1 MHTELEKRAISFAA
15 AELLIF
21 SDESASFYDNYLL
34 FVEAVKKNKT
44 PGNCEIYQP
53 YEHMDV
59 IEALKLIDE
68 LSDNL
73 LCQFEAILDEAK
85 AGIVQCAIDG
95 ELDSDMN
102 LLSMECMIKK
112 GCVNELIHS

>member
-1 MHTELEKRAISFAA
+1 MHTELEKRAIGFAA

-44 PGNCEIYQP
+44 PGNCDIYQP
-53 YEHMDV
+53 YEHMLD
-59 IEALKLIDE
+59 IEVLKLIDE

-73 LCQFEAILDEAK
+73 LCQFKAILNEAK
-85 AGIVQCAIDG
+85 GGIVQCAIDG
-95 ELDSDMN
+95 ELESDMN
-102 LLSMECMIKK
+102 KLSMECMVEK
-112 GCVNELIHS
+112 GCVNELMHF